1 MRAPFSP
8 PLLRYVIAGF
18 LCLLLAIFLTFE
30 GRFLIA
36 VVTDLTMRSQ
46 RTPALL

>member
-8 PLLRYVIAGF
+8 PLLRYVVAGF
-18 LCLLLAIFLTFE
+18 LCYLLAIFLIFE
-30 GRFLIA
+30 GRILIV
-36 VVTDLTMRSQ
+36 VVTDLTMSSQ